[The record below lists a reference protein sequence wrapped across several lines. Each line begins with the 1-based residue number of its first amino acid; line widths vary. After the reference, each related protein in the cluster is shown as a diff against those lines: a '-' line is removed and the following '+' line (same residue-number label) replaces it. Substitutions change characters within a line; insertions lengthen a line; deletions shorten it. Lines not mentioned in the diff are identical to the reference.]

1 MYYLNNSYAT
11 REFQGVTF
19 KPGEIAEVPTWI
31 NDPSMIRV
39 EAPAKPEPA
48 KEVKPE
54 KESKPASKGTS
65 TPTAAKPA
73 AKTTKQTAA
82 KKSADTPTIETKEE
96 NTDGKHSDK

>member
-11 REFQGVTF
+11 RVFQGVTF

-39 EAPAKPEPA
+39 EAPAKPELV
-48 KEVKPE
+48 KEV
-54 KESKPASKGTS
+54 KPASKGT
-65 TPTAAKPA
+65 PTAAKSA

-82 KKSADTPTIETKEE
+82 KKPADTPIIETKEE
-96 NTDGKHSDK
+96 NTDGKHSD

>member
-11 REFQGVTF
+11 RVFQGVTF
-19 KPGEIAEVPTWI
+19 KPGEVAEVPTWI

-39 EAPAKPEPA
+39 EAPAKPEPV
-48 KEVKPE
+48 KEV
-54 KESKPASKGTS
+54 KPASKGTS

-96 NTDGKHSDK
+96 NTDGKHSD